1 MMKFFIVDAFTDVP
15 FGGNPA
21 GVVLVDEMD
30 ESFMQ
35 LFARELGYSETA
47 FVERKSDSSFHA
59 RFFTP
64 NTEVDL
70 CGHATIAAFT
80 VLLDKGLVADGRS
93 YIMKTGAGD
102 ITVHLSNGR
111 IMMEQAPPSL
121 GDLFEDVVELAGLL
135 GIEASYI
142 GGSLP
147 PRAVSTG
154 LMDLMVPVM
163 SKLALDSINPDMKA
177 LAAYQKKHGLEG
189 IHAFTLDTTDAL
201 ACSRNFS
208 PLYGIDEESAT
219 GTASGAMTYYLY
231 YYGVLTEFDKVFR
244 CLQGENL
251 QRPSVIKTV
260 LTDPANPRILVGGS
274 GVLISEGIIRI

>member
-1 MMKFFIVDAFTDVP
+1 MKFFIVDAFTDVP

-21 GVVLVDEMD
+21 GVVLVDAMD
-30 ESFMQ
+30 ESIMQ

-102 ITVHLSNGR
+102 IPVHLSNGR

>member
-1 MMKFFIVDAFTDVP
+1 MKFFIVDAFTDVP

-47 FVERKSDSSFHA
+47 FVERRSDSSFHV

-80 VLLDKGLVADGRS
+80 VLLDNGLVADGRS

-102 ITVHLSNGR
+102 IPVHLTNGR

-121 GDLFEDVVELAGLL
+121 GNLCEDVKELAGLL
-135 GIEASYI
+135 GIKVSSIE
-142 GGSLP
+142 GSLP

-154 LMDLMVPVM
+154 LMDLMVPVT
-163 SKLALDSINPDMKA
+163 SRRALDAINPDLKA

-231 YYGVLTEFDKVFR
+231 HYGVLTEFEEEFR
-244 CLQGENL
+244 CLQGEGL
-251 QRPSVIKTV
+251 QRPSVITTV
-260 LTDPANPRILVGGS
+260 LTDPAKPLVLVGGT
-274 GVLISEGIIRI
+274 GIVISEGSIRI

>member
-21 GVVLVDEMD
+21 GVVLVDAMD
-30 ESFMQ
+30 DSSMQ

-47 FVERKSDSSFHA
+47 FVERKSDSSIHV

-64 NTEVDL
+64 NAEVDL
-70 CGHATIAAFT
+70 CGHATIAVFT
-80 VLLDKGLVADGRS
+80 VLLDKELVADGRS

-102 ITVHLSNGR
+102 IPVHLSNGR
-111 IMMEQAPPSL
+111 IMMEQASPSL
-121 GDLFEDVVELAGLL
+121 GDPCEDVEELAGLL
-135 GIEASYI
+135 GIEASSI
-142 GGSLP
+142 GGSLT

-154 LMDLMVPVM
+154 LMDLMVPVT
-163 SKLALDSINPDMKA
+163 SRRALDAINPDLKA

-231 YYGVLTEFDKVFR
+231 HYGGVTEFDKEFR
-244 CLQGENL
+244 CLQGESL
-251 QRPSVIKTV
+251 QRPSVITTV
-260 LTDPANPRILVGGS
+260 LTDPAKPLVLVGGT
-274 GVLISEGIIRI
+274 GIVISEGSIRI

>member
-1 MMKFFIVDAFTDVP
+1 MKFFIVDAFTDVP

-21 GVVLVDEMD
+21 GVVLVDERD

-47 FVERKSDSSFHA
+47 FVERRSDSSFHV

-80 VLLDKGLVADGRS
+80 VLLDNGLVADGRS

-102 ITVHLSNGR
+102 IPVHLSNGR

-260 LTDPANPRILVGGS
+260 LIDPANPRILVGGS

>member
-1 MMKFFIVDAFTDVP
+1 MKFFIVDAFTDVP

-21 GVVLVDEMD
+21 GVVLGDGMD

-47 FVERKSDSSFHA
+47 FVERKSDSSFHV

-70 CGHATIAAFT
+70 CGHATIATFT
-80 VLLDKGLVADGRS
+80 VLLDKGLVVEGRS

-102 ITVHLSNGR
+102 IPVHLSNGR

-121 GDLFEDVVELAGLL
+121 GNLCEKVTELAELL
-135 GIEASYI
+135 EIEVSSI
-142 GGSLP
+142 GGALQ
-147 PRAVSTG
+147 PRSVSTG
-154 LMDLMVPVM
+154 LMDLMVPIT
-163 SKLALDSINPDMKA
+163 SRRALDAINPDMKA
-177 LAAYQKKHGLEG
+177 LAAYQKKYGLDG
-189 IHAFTLDTTDAL
+189 IHAFTLDATDAL

-219 GTASGAMTYYLY
+219 GTANGAMTYYLY
-231 YYGVLTEFDKVFR
+231 HYGVLTDFDVDVR
-244 CLQGENL
+244 CLQGESLN
-251 QRPSVIKTV
+251 RPSVITTR
-260 LTDPANPRILVGGS
+260 LTDPMEPRVLVGGT
-274 GVLISEGIIRI
+274 GVVISEGIIRI

>member
-21 GVVLVDEMD
+21 GVVLVDAMD

-47 FVERKSDSSFHA
+47 FVERMSDSSFHV

-64 NTEVDL
+64 NAEVDL
-70 CGHATIAAFT
+70 CGHATIAVFT
-80 VLLDKGLVADGRS
+80 VLLDKELVADGRS

-102 ITVHLSNGR
+102 ITVHLTNGR
-111 IMMEQAPPSL
+111 IMMEQAPPRL
-121 GDLFEDVVELAGLL
+121 GDLCEDVVELAGLL

-154 LMDLMVPVM
+154 LMDLMVPIT
-163 SKLALDSINPDMKA
+163 SRHALDAIKPDMKA

-231 YYGVLTEFDKVFR
+231 YYGVLTEFDEEFR
-244 CLQGENL
+244 CLQGESL
-251 QRPSVIKTV
+251 QRPSVITTR
-260 LTDPANPRILVGGS
+260 LTDPAKPRVLVGGT
-274 GVLISEGIIRI
+274 GAIISEGIIRI

>member
-47 FVERKSDSSFHA
+47 FVERRSDSSFHV

-80 VLLDKGLVADGRS
+80 VLLDNGLVADGRS

-102 ITVHLSNGR
+102 IPVHLTNGR

-121 GDLFEDVVELAGLL
+121 GNLCEDVKELAGLL
-135 GIEASYI
+135 GIKVSSIE
-142 GGSLP
+142 GSLP

-154 LMDLMVPVM
+154 LMDLMVPVT
-163 SKLALDSINPDMKA
+163 SRRALDAINPDLKA

-231 YYGVLTEFDKVFR
+231 HYGVLTEFEEEFR
-244 CLQGENL
+244 CLQGEGL
-251 QRPSVIKTV
+251 QRPSVITTV
-260 LTDPANPRILVGGS
+260 LTDPAKPLVLVGGT
-274 GVLISEGIIRI
+274 GIVISEGSIRI

>member
-47 FVERKSDSSFHA
+47 FVERKSDSSFHV

-80 VLLDKGLVADGRS
+80 VLLDNGLVADGRS

-102 ITVHLSNGR
+102 IPVHLTNGR

-121 GDLFEDVVELAGLL
+121 GNLCEDVKELSELL
-135 GIEASYI
+135 GIEVSSI
-142 GGSLP
+142 GGALP

-154 LMDLMVPVM
+154 LMDLMVPIT
-163 SKLALDSINPDMKA
+163 SRLALDAINPDMKA

-189 IHAFTLDTTDAL
+189 IQAFTLDTTDAL

-231 YYGVLTEFDKVFR
+231 YYGVLTEFEVDVR
-244 CLQGENL
+244 CLQGVSLN
-251 QRPSVIKTV
+251 RPSVITTR
-260 LTDPANPRILVGGS
+260 LTDPIKPRVLVGGT
-274 GVLISEGIIRI
+274 GVVISEGIIRI

>member
-21 GVVLVDEMD
+21 GVVLVDERD

-47 FVERKSDSSFHA
+47 FVERKSDFSFHV

-80 VLLDKGLVADGRS
+80 VLLDNGLVADGRS

-102 ITVHLSNGR
+102 ITVHLTNGR

-121 GDLFEDVVELAGLL
+121 GNLCEDEKELAELL
-135 GIEASYI
+135 GIEVSSIEGA
-142 GGSLP
+142 LP

-154 LMDLMVPVM
+154 LMDLMVPIT
-163 SKLALDSINPDMKA
+163 SRLALDAITPDMKA

-231 YYGVLTEFDKVFR
+231 HYGVLTEFEEEFR

-251 QRPSVIKTV
+251 QRPSVITTV
-260 LTDPANPRILVGGS
+260 LTDPAKPRVLVGGT
-274 GVLISEGIIRI
+274 GIVISEGTIRI

>member
-47 FVERKSDSSFHA
+47 FVERRSDSSFHV

-80 VLLDKGLVADGRS
+80 VLLDNGLVADGRS

-102 ITVHLSNGR
+102 IPVHLTNGR

-121 GDLFEDVVELAGLL
+121 GNLCEDVKELAGLL
-135 GIEASYI
+135 SIKVSSIE
-142 GGSLP
+142 GSLP

-154 LMDLMVPVM
+154 LMDLMVPVT
-163 SKLALDSINPDMKA
+163 SRRALDAINPDLKA

-231 YYGVLTEFDKVFR
+231 HYGVLTEFEEEFR
-244 CLQGENL
+244 CLQGEGL
-251 QRPSVIKTV
+251 QRPSVITTV
-260 LTDPANPRILVGGS
+260 LTDPAKPLVLVGGT
-274 GVLISEGIIRI
+274 GIVISEGSIRI